1 MLEVTHSCL
10 QLLVYYAVHLRME
23 RKGGSFVA
31 EMSVYFAE

>member
-1 MLEVTHSCL
+1 MLEVIRSFL
-10 QLLVYYAVHLRME
+10 QLLVYYAVHLRMQ